1 MVTVFFGAP
10 EPAGRAIEFSG
21 PRSGVGEAGRVLRGS
36 YNRLDVAY
44 RRPDGAD
51 SSAQASIT
59 ISSETV
65 AEAEAGRLA
74 STRNVGTDLRLRT
87 DSSEY
92 RERVTGSTGVPW
104 GSGTGDDL
112 SVDT

>member
-1 MVTVFFGAP
+1 MNLLV
-10 EPAGRAIEFSG
+10 GRSSSPV

-36 YNRLDVAY
+36 DSGLDVADW
-44 RRPDGAD
+44 RPDGAD
-51 SSAQASIT
+51 SSAQASVA

-65 AEAEAGRLA
+65 AEAEAGKLA
-74 STRNVGTDLRLRT
+74 STRNVGTGLRLQT

-92 RERVTGSTGVPW
+92 REWVTGSTGVSW

-112 SVDT
+112 SDDT